1 MLSLPSTGATLRPRP
16 TGRDRPGAPAARSA
30 VRALRRSSSNRRA
43 LPDFLIIGAMKSG
56 TTSLHSWLTASADIR
71 RGVEKEVHF
80 FDHHHARGE
89 AWYRSSFPIAR
100 PGSVCGESSPYY
112 LLHPRVPERVAETMP
127 DVRLVAVLRHPIDR
141 AYSHFQH
148 SRSLG
153 HETEPDF
160 VRALE
165 LEAWRTDAAWARL
178 EHGSVRERE
187 VEQFSY
193 VRRGRYLEQVL
204 RWEEHFPAESLLVLT
219 TDDLQRDP
227 AAAVDAVRRHVGLT
241 APASATG
248 RLEQL
253 NSRTYDDMDPAARA
267 FLADALAEDVV
278 GLEKHLGRRLGWRL

>member
-1 MLSLPSTGATLRPRP
+1 M
-16 TGRDRPGAPAARSA
+16 
-30 VRALRRSSSNRRA
+30 
-43 LPDFLIIGAMKSG
+43 
-56 TTSLHSWLTASADIR
+56 
-71 RGVEKEVHF
+71 
-80 FDHHHARGE
+80 
-89 AWYRSSFPIAR
+89 
-100 PGSVCGESSPYY
+100 
-112 LLHPRVPERVAETMP
+112 PERVAETMP

-267 FLADALAEDVV
+267 FLAEALAEDVV